1 MDTIELRI
9 NLTEEL
15 VRELLWRALAPEGIV
30 MTSTLSGA
38 IAQQEALRDVTLD
51 GYQLAGISVTVENG
65 GMHVRLAAHRLGVAE
80 NRKSTNRA
88 TAREAQGRSH
98 RRASAD

>member
-65 GMHVRLAAHRLGVAE
+65 GMHAELSYTLPHRQAGAHQQSTSIVNPPGA
-80 NRKSTNRA
+80 RK
-88 TAREAQGRSH
+88 
-98 RRASAD
+98 